1 MSKPILELK
10 NFGRSTHVIICGLD
24 VSRGI
29 TGASLVQMNTNLGNP
44 ELTVTV
50 DIREMLRGLSEIT
63 PIQLEQAKEIIKPYL
78 IGYEKAVTDDRSRSM
93 EVLR

>member
-50 DIREMLRGLSEIT
+50 DIREMLRGLSENY
-63 PIQLEQAKEIIKPYL
+63 PYPV
-78 IGYEKAVTDDRSRSM
+78 GTGKRNY
-93 EVLR
+93 

>member
-1 MSKPILELK
+1 MAKPIVELK

-24 VSRGI
+24 VSRGVI
-29 TGASLVQMNTNLGNP
+29 GASLVQTNNKLGNP

-50 DIREMLRGLSEIT
+50 DIREMLRGVSELT
-63 PIQLEQAKEIIKPYL
+63 PGQLEQAKEIIKSYL
-78 IGYEKAVTDDRSRSM
+78 ARYDRAVTNDGGSSM